1 MTREEE
7 LKQLK
12 AFIESN
18 GVTQLPP
25 DLRGP
30 EMVYSAWGKPHR
42 AKKKKTKKT
51 KKSKKTS

>member
-7 LKQLK
+7 LIQLNE
-12 AFIESN
+12 FIKN
-18 GVTQLPP
+18 TGVTKLPP
-25 DLRGP
+25 DIRGP

-42 AKKKKTKKT
+42 AKKTKKKT